1 MMETLLGIE
10 LTVWWYLVIGAT
22 FTAYAVLD
30 GFDLGAG
37 MLHLFLRK
45 EESRRIALNAVGPVW
60 DGNEVWLV
68 ITGGALFAGFPA
80 VYASAFSA
88 FYIPFMLLLFS
99 LIGRAISIEFR
110 SKEPMKWWRKFWD
123 VSYFLASF
131 LISLLLGVALGN
143 VLQGIAIDANGTYQ
157 GTFFDFLN
165 PYALLTGVTVVA
177 LYALHGALYLTMKTE
192 GRLFAKVTLL
202 VRSTMIF
209 FLVAF
214 GLLSVS
220 TLIFFPEFTDHMRE
234 QPWLFALPV
243 LIVLALANIP
253 RLVRKRNYGW
263 AFIMSTTVTALLLM
277 LVFLQQF
284 PILLPS
290 SIDPAFNLTVENAAS
305 SMKTL
310 RLLLTITA
318 IGAPL
323 TLIYFFIVYKTFY
336 GKVKLD
342 DMSY

>member
-1 MMETLLGIE
+1 MMDTLLGIE

-22 FTAYAVLD
+22 FTAYSVLD

-37 MLHLFLRK
+37 MLHLFLK
-45 EESRRIALNAVGPVW
+45 KDQSRRMALNAVGPVW

-68 ITGGALFAGFPA
+68 ITGGALFAGFPD

-110 SKEPMKWWRKFWD
+110 SKEPMKWWRRFWD
-123 VSYFLASF
+123 TSYFLSSF
-131 LISLLLGVALGN
+131 VISLLLGVALGN
-143 VLQGIAIDANGTYQ
+143 VLQGIAIDVNGDYT
-157 GTFFDFLN
+157 GSFLDFLN
-165 PYALLTGVTVVA
+165 PYALLTGLTVVA
-177 LYALHGALYLTMKTE
+177 LYTMHGALYLTMKTE
-192 GRLFAKVTLL
+192 GRLFAKLSLL
-202 VRSTMIF
+202 VRGTMIF
-209 FLVAF
+209 FLVTF

-234 QPWLFALPV
+234 TPWLFALPV

-253 RLVRKRNYGW
+253 RLVRKRNFGW
-263 AFIMSTTVTALLLM
+263 AFVMSASVTALLLM

-284 PILLPS
+284 PVLLPS
-290 SIDPAFNLTVENAAS
+290 SIDPAYDLTVHNAAS
-305 SMKTL
+305 SAKTL
-310 RLLLTITA
+310 KLLLIITA
-318 IGAPL
+318 IGGPL